1 MSNAIFDKAREA
13 FLTGKID
20 WLGDTIK
27 AALCRG
33 TKPDVEADEHLSDIS
48 TVALSEPLTGKTAK
62 DGVAAAAS
70 ILFRDLTADNVDC
83 LVIFQDTRDPKTS
96 RLIACIDTLATGT
109 FPVSGN
115 GGDIQIMWD
124 RGANRIFKL

>member
-1 MSNAIFDKAREA
+1 MNTLFDGAREA

-20 WLGDTIK
+20 WLGDTIR
-27 AALCRG
+27 AGLCRG
-33 TKPDVEADEHLSDIS
+33 GKPNTETAEHLADIS

-62 DGVAAAAS
+62 GGVAAAAS

-83 LVIFQDTRDPKTS
+83 MVVFQDTRDPKTS
-96 RLIACIDTLATGT
+96 RLIALIDTLAHGT
-109 FPVSGN
+109 FPVTGN

-124 RGANRIFKL
+124 RGANRIFRL